1 MPYTGPGTTI
11 DGAAV
16 YKTASLATI
25 LPPSVVTQIDD
36 AGYADLDFAYGLS
49 SEPSTTVTIGGTPGA
64 PTIGYTDASGNPATL
79 AVASVGAQGSN
90 GFQFTDPSGSLWT
103 VIDQAVAGATAADP
117 VLDMAIS
124 MEAGDPVLDLALQ
137 QLKTTIDSVTGGNP
151 IVFPTNPLD
160 QPPCFARGTRIRTA
174 TGEVAVEDLAEGDR
188 VVLATGGEAAIT
200 WIGRRRVHVGRH
212 PEPASVGPVR
222 IEAGALDGHLPHR
235 ALRVSPD
242 HALLLDGVLV
252 PAGLLVNAG
261 NIVQETTLTVEY
273 FHVELARHAVLLAE
287 GAAAETYLD
296 TGNRGTF
303 ANAPIVA
310 LNPGMMSPP
319 NAATG
324 APCAEMVFGGERLER
339 IRAAIA
345 ENIRDLRAAS

>member
-1 MPYTGPGTTI
+1 MPYTGPGTTL

-64 PTIGYTDASGNPATL
+64 PTVGYTDASGNPATL

-160 QPPCFARGTRIRTA
+160 QPPCFARGTRIRTP
-174 TGEVAVEDLAEGDR
+174 TGEVAVEDLAAGDH

-212 PEPASVGPVR
+212 EPASVGPVR
-222 IEAGALDGHLPHR
+222 IEAGALDGHVPHR

-252 PAGLLVNAG
+252 PAGLLVNG
-261 NIVQETTLTVEY
+261 RNIVQETAGTVEY

-296 TGNRGTF
+296 TGNRGNF
-303 ANAPIVA
+303 ANASIVA
-310 LNPGMMSPP
+310 LTPGMTSSPSDG
-319 NAATG
+319 A
-324 APCAEMVFGGERLER
+324 APCAEMVFDGERLER
-339 IRAAIA
+339 VRAAIA
-345 ENIRDLRAAS
+345 ANVRDLRAAS